1 MIRSHYSSIMKL
13 FMMNRFYDWFL
24 LEFVFI
30 YYISLMYKHLLEL
43 IKRRS
48 KVQENNI
55 SCERALN
62 FDQ

>member
-1 MIRSHYSSIMKL
+1 
-13 FMMNRFYDWFL
+13 MMNRFYDWFL

>member
-13 FMMNRFYDWFL
+13 FMMNQFYDWFF